1 MATKYHNSPNGPRL
15 CKAQVQECPYALA
28 GGEHYTNFAEAQAAY
43 EIEQS
48 EKYGQTL
55 SVGKSDRLV
64 QEAHRAYYTARDRG
78 VKKLNKTNNR
88 LKARIRLAKASPEVQ
103 QAKAD
108 FNMLMTDVQKLVN
121 DSEKKANQFKNRL
134 IAHYRVSRLRA
145 KTFINTNREKY
156 RKLETG
162 YINFVQKTDDKL
174 TDVLFKS
181 IDKAKNSKQRF
192 RTLASEGSN
201 RLKAA
206 SAHQKAALQAL
217 REASP
222 EAKERDTIAELTK
235 LSEATKGRIS
245 PEIVDEYFKGL
256 NNVRKARHRAEVE
269 TVDFAKPGQGRRRRV
284 EAKAEQEINI

>member
-15 CKAQVQECPYALA
+15 CKAKVQECPYALA

-43 EIEQS
+43 ETEQS
-48 EKYGQTL
+48 EKYGQTVA
-55 SVGKSDRLV
+55 VGKSDRIV

-88 LKARIRLAKASPEVQ
+88 LKARIRLAKASPEVK

-108 FNMLMTDVQKLVN
+108 FNMLMNDVQSLVN

-134 IAHYRVSRLRA
+134 IAHYRVSRLKA

-162 YINFVQKTDDKL
+162 YINFIQKTDDKL
-174 TDVLFKS
+174 TNAALTGLNKAQNSAKRLRS
-181 IDKAKNSKQRF
+181 IAN
-192 RTLASEGSN
+192 EGTN

-206 SAHQKAALQAL
+206 SSHQKAALKAL
-217 REASP
+217 RESSP
-222 EAKERDTIAELTK
+222 EAKQRDTIAELTK

-269 TVDFAKPGQGRRRRV
+269 TVDFAKPGQGRRRANINT
-284 EAKAEQEINI
+284 EEEITI